1 MDIFGNLPLVF
12 ERNLLKKLTMFNAHI
27 RTRRYVSA
35 TRGIPQPQLSRR
47 VQEQGAV
54 YQMRRFGDFVIAC
67 VFLAITLPLM
77 IIVASAI
84 KWESPGPIL
93 VRQTCIGRG
102 RRFQMLR
109 FRTIVHDPEHAMPA
123 WAQKTTRV
131 GQLLRHTRID
141 VLPQLF
147 NVLRGEMSI
156 IDSGAGSPSF
166 LD

>member
-1 MDIFGNLPLVF
+1 MD
-12 ERNLLKKLTMFNAHI
+12 
-27 RTRRYVSA
+27 
-35 TRGIPQPQLSRR
+35 
-47 VQEQGAV
+47 
-54 YQMRRFGDFVIAC
+54 QMRRFGDFVIAC

-77 IIVASAI
+77 IIVALAI